1 MKCWTYQFLLLC
13 LRWPIQTK
21 RKRHSPMALKKLK
34 SSSIGTL
41 YFQYLNSL
49 LRVCLFV
56 CLLCVVLFLI
66 GLGLILTHC
75 FSWLSILKSAGK
87 KTHSCNLRR
96 TDHGVILCGGGVSAR
111 MWGNTPEGDSW
122 KSVLPNIGSA
132 YWIQLSCLHCRQI
145 HLLSHVYN

>member
-111 MWGNTPEGDSW
+111 MWGLRHTSTLCLISLDGKDRN
-122 KSVLPNIGSA
+122 NIDTELRQA
-132 YWIQLSCLHCRQI
+132 LSPGHSI
-145 HLLSHVYN
+145 P